1 MKKLFLSICAMAL
14 LTAAHAQQTLDR
26 SIQPKPGPAPA
37 INLKEPAT
45 FILSNG
51 LKVFVVE
58 NHKMPIVTYSI
69 QLDIRPELEGN
80 KVGLHNFVGDMLTRG
95 TTTMDKDAFD
105 KAVDQLGAS
114 INASGSSIFGV
125 SLSKYQDQLLTLMSD
140 ALLHPAFKQEE
151 LDKVIKQTKSGL
163 IANEN
168 DADNMLSNVEGVVT
182 YGKNHPYGE
191 VMTLQTIQN
200 VTLADCQQYYSTY
213 FRPNVAYLAVVGDVT
228 PEEAKTL
235 VTKYFGSWEKADV
248 PRTTYP
254 KVSKPAQTTV
264 DFVNRSG
271 AVQSVIGITY
281 PIDLQIGS
289 ADVIKAQAM
298 NEILGGGSTGRL
310 FQNLREKHGW
320 TYGSYSSVSPDDII
334 GSVQVYAKCRNIV
347 TDSSITEML
356 KEMNTIR
363 SQAVDQAAL
372 DGVKNYMSGIFAL
385 RLESPQTIAQ
395 YAINID
401 RFDMPKDY
409 YKNYLKNVAQVTTAD
424 VQAMAQ
430 KYILPNQA
438 HIVVVG
444 NTSEV
449 DKLKQFSADGKI
461 NYYDAYGNPVEPAVE
476 KVVDGKKIDD
486 VMAMYINA
494 MGGKT
499 AIEGLKDLKVYANM
513 KVRGNVVAR
522 INTLTISPDKYMQTM
537 TPQANTG
544 GAASGYA
551 DQGFAQQKAVDQQMD
566 MINKQIKEN
575 SSKTVIVG
583 DKGYRERGSDKMDLN
598 GEAIRPY
605 QAEADLQSILHPE
618 KYGISYELLGMDTA
632 MGINCYTVSKVSNN
646 GQDKAILYINNQNG
660 QLVMKRELE
669 DFGAKKVLTKRY
681 YSDYQ
686 EVKSGN
692 GYKIPFKIK
701 VIYPQQDERDIEISS
716 AKANSGIKDNKFKL

>member
-14 LTAAHAQQTLDR
+14 LTAAQAQTLDR
-26 SIQPKPGPAPA
+26 SVQPKPGPAPE

-45 FILSNG
+45 FTLPNG

-80 KVGLHNFVGDMLTRG
+80 KVGLHSFVGDMLTRG
-95 TTTMDKDAFD
+95 TTTMDKEAFD

-114 INASGSSIFGV
+114 VNASGSAVFGV

-140 ALLHPAFKQEE
+140 ALLHPAFKQDE
-151 LDKVIKQTKSGL
+151 LEKVIKQTKSGL

-168 DADNMLSNVEGVVT
+168 DADNMLSNVQGVVT
-182 YGKNHPYGE
+182 FGKNHPYGE
-191 VMTLQTIQN
+191 VTTLQTIQN
-200 VTLADCQQYYSTY
+200 VTLADCKQYYDTY
-213 FRPNVAYLAVVGDVT
+213 FRPNVAYMAVVGDVT
-228 PEEAKTL
+228 PEEAKKL
-235 VTKYFGSWEKADV
+235 VTKYFGGWEKADV

-254 KVSKPAQTTV
+254 NVTKPTQNTV

-289 ADVIKAQAM
+289 ADVIKAGAM
-298 NEILGGGSTGRL
+298 NQILGGGSTGRL

-334 GSVQVYAKCRNIV
+334 GSVEIYAKCRNIV

-363 SQAVDQAAL
+363 NQAVDQATL
-372 DGVKNYMSGIFAL
+372 DGVKNYMSGIFSL

-401 RFDMPKDY
+401 RYNMPKDY
-409 YKNYLKNVAQVTTAD
+409 YKNYLKNVANVTIAD

-430 KYILPNQA
+430 KYIQPDKT

-449 DKLKQFSADGKI
+449 DKLKQFSTDGKI
-461 NYYDAYGNPVEPAVE
+461 NYYDAYGNSVEPAVE
-476 KVVDGKKIDD
+476 KVVDGKKIGD
-486 VMAMYINA
+486 VLNMYIQA
-494 MGGKT
+494 QGGKE

-513 KVRGNVVAR
+513 KVRGNIVAR
-522 INTLTISPDKYMQTM
+522 INTLTMSPDKYLQTM

-544 GAASGYA
+544 GAASSYA
-551 DQGFAQQKAVDQQMD
+551 EQGFAQQKAVDQQMD

-583 DKGYRERGSDKMDLN
+583 DKGYKERGGDRMDLS
-598 GEAIRPY
+598 GEAIRPF
-605 QAEADLQSILHPE
+605 QADADLQSVLHPE

-632 MGINCYTVSKVSNN
+632 SGVNCYTVSKVSNN
-646 GQDKAILYINNQNG
+646 GKDKAVLYINKDNG

-669 DFGAKKVLTKRY
+669 DFGANKVLTRRY
-681 YSDYQ
+681 YSDYG
-686 EVKSGN
+686 EVKGGN

-701 VIYPQQDERDIEISS
+701 VLYPQQDERDIEISS
-716 AKANSGIKDNKFKL
+716 AKANSGIKDKMFKL

>member
-14 LTAAHAQQTLDR
+14 IAATHAQTLDR
-26 SIQPKPGPAPA
+26 SLQPKPGPAPE

-45 FILSNG
+45 FTLPNG

-80 KVGLHNFVGDMLTRG
+80 KVGLHSFVGDMLTRG
-95 TTTMDKDAFD
+95 TTTMDKEAFD
-105 KAVDQLGAS
+105 KAVDQMGAS
-114 INASGSSIFGV
+114 INAGGSSISGI

-140 ALLHPAFKQEE
+140 ALLHPAFKQDE

-168 DADNMLSNVEGVVT
+168 DADNMLSNVEGIVT

-200 VTLADCQQYYSTY
+200 VTLADCQQYYNTY

-235 VTKYFGSWEKADV
+235 VTKYFGGWQKADV

-254 KVSKPAQTTV
+254 AVTKPTQNTV

-289 ADVIKAQAM
+289 ADVIKANAM

-320 TYGSYSSVSPDDII
+320 TYGSYSTVSPDDII

-363 SQAVDQAAL
+363 NEAVDQTTL
-372 DGVKNYMSGIFAL
+372 DGVKNYMSGIFSL

-401 RFDMPKDY
+401 RFNMPKDY
-409 YKNYLKNVAQVTTAD
+409 YKNYLKNVAKVTTAD

-438 HIVVVG
+438 NIVVVG

-449 DKLKQFSADGKI
+449 DKLKQFGTEGKI

-476 KVVDGKKIDD
+476 KVVDGKKIGDI
-486 VMAMYINA
+486 MAMYIQSQ
-494 MGGKT
+494 GGKE

-513 KVRGNVVAR
+513 KVKGSIVAR
-522 INTLTISPDKYMQTM
+522 INTTTMTPDKYMQTM
-537 TPQANTG
+537 TPQANTS
-544 GAASGYA
+544 GATSNYSQ
-551 DQGFAQQKAVDQQMD
+551 QGFEQQKAVDQQMD

-575 SSKTVIVG
+575 SSKTVVVG
-583 DKGYRERGSDKMDLN
+583 DKGYKERGGDKMDLS
-598 GEAIRPY
+598 GDAIRPY
-605 QAEADLQSILHPE
+605 QAEADLQSVLHPE
-618 KYGISYELLGMDTA
+618 KYGISYELLGTDTA
-632 MGINCYTVSKVSNN
+632 MGTNCYTVSKVSNN
-646 GQDKAILYINNQNG
+646 GKDKAILYINSQTG

-669 DFGAKKVLTKRY
+669 DFGAKKVLTRRY

-686 EVKSGN
+686 EVKGGN
-692 GYKIPFKIK
+692 GYKMPFNIK
-701 VIYPQQDERDIEISS
+701 VLYPQEDERDIQISS
-716 AKANSGIKDNKFKL
+716 AKANSGIKDKMFKL

>member
-1 MKKLFLSICAMAL
+1 MKKLFLSICAMAFL
-14 LTAAHAQQTLDR
+14 SATHAQTLDR
-26 SIQPKPGPAPA
+26 SVQPQPGPAPE

-45 FILSNG
+45 FTLPNG

-69 QLDIRPELEGN
+69 QLDVRPELEGN
-80 KVGLHNFVGDMLTRG
+80 KVGLHSFVGDMLTRG
-95 TTTMDKDAFD
+95 TTTMDKEAFD

-114 INASGSSIFGV
+114 IGASGSSVYGV
-125 SLSKYQDQLLTLMSD
+125 SLAKYQDQLLALMSD
-140 ALLHPAFKQEE
+140 ALLHPAFKQDE

-200 VTLADCQQYYSTY
+200 VTLADCQQYYNTY

-235 VTKYFGSWEKADV
+235 VTKYFGGWQKADV

-254 KVSKPAQTTV
+254 TVAKPTQNTV

-271 AVQSVIGITY
+271 AVQSVIGISY

-289 ADVIKAQAM
+289 ADVIKADAM
-298 NEILGGGSTGRL
+298 NQILGGGSTGRL

-334 GSVQVYAKCRNIV
+334 GSVQVYAKCRNVV

-363 SQAVDQAAL
+363 NQPVDQATL
-372 DGVKNYMSGIFAL
+372 DGVKNYLSGIFSL

-401 RFDMPKDY
+401 RFHMPKDY
-409 YKNYLKNVAQVTTAD
+409 YKNYLKNVATVTVAD

-430 KYILPNQA
+430 KYIQPAQA

-449 DKLKQFSADGKI
+449 SKLKQFSTDGKI

-476 KVVDGKKIDD
+476 KVVNGKKIGD
-486 VMAMYINA
+486 VMDMYIQA
-494 MGGKT
+494 QGGKE
-499 AIEGLKDLKVYANM
+499 AIEGLKDITEYADLAIQ
-513 KVRGNVVAR
+513 GNVMGK
-522 INTLTISPDKYMQTM
+522 ITIMTATPDKFLQSIYQPT
-537 TPQANTG
+537 
-544 GAASGYA
+544 SG
-551 DQGFAQQKAVDQQMD
+551 QLQK
-566 MINKQIKEN
+566 
-575 SSKTVIVG
+575 IVVNG
-583 DKGYRERGSDKMDLN
+583 DKGSSSYGNKKQELTGDVLT
-598 GEAIRPY
+598 PY
-605 QAEADLQSILHPE
+605 LSEADLQSVLHPE
-618 KYGISYELLGMDTA
+618 KFGISYELLGTDTA
-632 MGINCYTVSKVSNN
+632 MGTDCYTVSKASNN
-646 GQDKAILYINNQNG
+646 GKDKAILYIDTQTGQLVKKIENELQNG
-660 QLVMKRELE
+660 QMMMTNK
-669 DFGAKKVLTKRY
+669 F
-681 YSDYQ
+681 YSDYR
-686 EVKSGN
+686 EVKDGN

-701 VIYPQQDERDIEISS
+701 IITAHGEQDIEVRS
-716 AKANSGIKDNKFKL
+716 AKANSGIKDSKFKL